1 MDYRDYKEL
10 YQALL
15 SAYGRG
21 KLGDDPA
28 QQDVVVAKI
37 NDFLKKYP
45 TVIPADKNSQS
56 TVVQLSMKEIFRRT
70 INITIDILNDVS
82 ETLSNRSYLSNTEFR
97 RDLFKAFT
105 REDRRLYV
113 GILLVVFSFILYFID
128 STA

>member
-21 KLGDDPA
+21 KLGNDPA

-45 TVIPADKNSQS
+45 TVIPADKNPQS

-82 ETLSNRSYLSNTEFR
+82 DTFSKRPYISSTEFR

-113 GILLVVFSFILYFID
+113 GFLLVFFSFILYFID

>member
-21 KLGDDPA
+21 KLGNDPA

-45 TVIPADKNSQS
+45 KVIPADKNPQS
-56 TVVQLSMKEIFRRT
+56 TIAQLSMKEIFRRT
-70 INITIDILNDVS
+70 INTTVDILNDVS
-82 ETLSNRSYLSNTEFR
+82 ETFSNRPYLSNAEFR
-97 RDLFKAFT
+97 RELMTALTKK
-105 REDRRLYV
+105 ERRLYV
-113 GILLVVFSFILYFID
+113 GILLVLLSFILYFID
-128 STA
+128 SSA

>member
-21 KLGDDPA
+21 KLGNDPA

-45 TVIPADKNSQS
+45 SVIPADKNPQS
-56 TVVQLSMKEIFRRT
+56 NIVQLSMKEILRRT
-70 INITIDILNDVS
+70 INVTVDILNDLS
-82 ETLSNRSYLSNTEFR
+82 ETFSNRPYMSYAEFR
-97 RDLFKAFT
+97 RDIFKAFT

-128 STA
+128 SAA

>member
-1 MDYRDYKEL
+1 M
-10 YQALL
+10 
-15 SAYGRG
+15 SRG
-21 KLGDDPA
+21 KLGNDPA

-45 TVIPADKNSQS
+45 TVIPADKNPQS

-82 ETLSNRSYLSNTEFR
+82 DTFSKRPYISSTEFR

-113 GILLVVFSFILYFID
+113 GFLLVFFSFILYFID

>member
-1 MDYRDYKEL
+1 MDYRDYKQL
-10 YQALL
+10 YEALL

-21 KLGDDPA
+21 KLGNDPA

-45 TVIPADKNSQS
+45 SVIPADKNPQS
-56 TVVQLSMKEIFRRT
+56 TIIQLSMKEILRRT
-70 INITIDILNDVS
+70 INVTVDILNDIS
-82 ETLSNRSYLSNTEFR
+82 ETFSNRPYISNTEFR
-97 RDLFKAFT
+97 RDIFKAFT

-113 GILLVVFSFILYFID
+113 GILLVILSFILYFID